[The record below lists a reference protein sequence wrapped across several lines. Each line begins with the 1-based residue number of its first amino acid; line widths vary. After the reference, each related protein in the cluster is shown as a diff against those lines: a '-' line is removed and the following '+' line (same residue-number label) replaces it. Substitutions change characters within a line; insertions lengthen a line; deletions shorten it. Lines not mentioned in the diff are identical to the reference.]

1 MSWFFDENWQE
12 LLCVLPSLSVTVPLL
27 RLVLL
32 FDRYM
37 KEKIKNY
44 IYRVRFEQV
53 IFGYILKWI
62 LITAV
67 AGALIGSASALLL
80 SSLNW
85 ATDYRESHLWII
97 GLLPLA
103 GLVIGLIYHYFAGTA
118 ARGNNF
124 LIEEIHSAHNIIPF
138 KMAPLVYIGTVL
150 THLFGGSA
158 GREGTGVQMGGA
170 IADFMSRV
178 FRMHPYDRKIM
189 IQIGIGAGFAS
200 VFGTPLAGAVF
211 ALEVIIV
218 GRMRYDA
225 ILPIFLASF
234 FANYA
239 CHAWGIKHTVYHIT
253 QVPELGVDILLWVL
267 LASVFFGLTARLFSR
282 SIEFWSRTA
291 KKYVAY
297 APFRPLFGGICIALC
312 VWVMGTTKYIGL
324 GVPVI
329 VNSFSET
336 QMWYD
341 FLLKLVLTTFT
352 IGVGFKGGEV
362 TPLFFVGATLGS
374 ALSAVIPLP
383 LSFMAG
389 IGFVAVFAGATN
401 TPIACTFMGI
411 ELFGVEAG
419 IYLGIACV
427 ASYLFSGHTGIYTA
441 QIVGSPKHIAYWK
454 SKKGTTID

>member
-1 MSWFFDENWQE
+1 
-12 LLCVLPSLSVTVPLL
+12 
-27 RLVLL
+27 
-32 FDRYM
+32 M

-97 GLLPLA
+97 SLLPLA

-170 IADFMSRV
+170 IADFMSRI

-253 QVPELGVDILLWVL
+253 QVPGLGVDILLWVL

-297 APFRPLFGGICIALC
+297 APFRPLLGGICIALC
-312 VWVMGTTKYIGL
+312 VWIMGTTKYIGL

-341 FLLKLVLTTFT
+341 FLLKLILTTFT

-419 IYLGIACV
+419 IYLGVACV

>member
-1 MSWFFDENWQE
+1 
-12 LLCVLPSLSVTVPLL
+12 
-27 RLVLL
+27 
-32 FDRYM
+32 M

-97 GLLPLA
+97 SLLPLA

-170 IADFMSRV
+170 IADFMSRI

-253 QVPELGVDILLWVL
+253 QVPGLGVDILLWVL
-267 LASVFFGLTARLFSR
+267 LASVFFGLTAKLFSR

-297 APFRPLFGGICIALC
+297 APFRPLLGGICIALC
-312 VWVMGTTKYIGL
+312 VWIMGTTKYIGL

-341 FLLKLVLTTFT
+341 FLLKLILTTFT

-419 IYLGIACV
+419 IYLGVACV

>member
-1 MSWFFDENWQE
+1 
-12 LLCVLPSLSVTVPLL
+12 
-27 RLVLL
+27 
-32 FDRYM
+32 M

-341 FLLKLVLTTFT
+341 FLLKLILTTFT

-374 ALSAVIPLP
+374 ALSAVIPLS

>member
-1 MSWFFDENWQE
+1 
-12 LLCVLPSLSVTVPLL
+12 
-27 RLVLL
+27 
-32 FDRYM
+32 M

-44 IYRVRFEQV
+44 IDLTRFEQI
-53 IFGYILKWI
+53 IFGYILKW
-62 LITAV
+62 LIITSV

-85 ATDYRESHLWII
+85 ATDFRENHLWII

-103 GLVIGLIYHYFAGTA
+103 GLVIGLMYHYLAGTA
-118 ARGNNF
+118 AKGNNF
-124 LIEEIHSAHNIIPF
+124 LIEEIRSSHNIIPF

-170 IADFMSRV
+170 IADFLSRV

-189 IQIGIGAGFAS
+189 VQIGIGAGFAS

-211 ALEVIIV
+211 ALEVIII

-225 ILPIFLASF
+225 ILPIFLSSF

-239 CHAWGIKHTVYHIT
+239 CHAWGIKHTVYNMT
-253 QVPELGVDILLWVL
+253 EVPELGVSALLWVL
-267 LASVFFGLTARLFSR
+267 LASIFFGLTAKLFSK
-282 SIEFWSRTA
+282 SIVFWGHTA
-291 KKYVAY
+291 KKFISY
-297 APFRPLFGGICIALC
+297 APLRPFVGGILIAAF

-329 VNSFSET
+329 VSSFTET

-341 FLLKLVLTTFT
+341 FLLKLILTTFT

-374 ALSAVIPLP
+374 ALSAIIPLP

-401 TPIACTFMGI
+401 TPIACTLMGI

-441 QIVGSPKHIAYWK
+441 QVVGSPKHISYWK
-454 SKKGTTID
+454 SAKGTTLE

>member
-1 MSWFFDENWQE
+1 
-12 LLCVLPSLSVTVPLL
+12 
-27 RLVLL
+27 
-32 FDRYM
+32 M

-170 IADFMSRV
+170 IADFMSRI

-253 QVPELGVDILLWVL
+253 QVPGLGVDILLWVL

-297 APFRPLFGGICIALC
+297 APFRPLLGGICIALC
-312 VWVMGTTKYIGL
+312 VWIMGTTKYIGL

-329 VNSFSET
+329 VSSFSET

-341 FLLKLVLTTFT
+341 FLLKLILTTFT

-419 IYLGIACV
+419 IYLGVACV

>member
-1 MSWFFDENWQE
+1 
-12 LLCVLPSLSVTVPLL
+12 
-27 RLVLL
+27 
-32 FDRYM
+32 
-37 KEKIKNY
+37 
-44 IYRVRFEQV
+44 
-53 IFGYILKWI
+53 
-62 LITAV
+62 
-67 AGALIGSASALLL
+67 
-80 SSLNW
+80 
-85 ATDYRESHLWII
+85 
-97 GLLPLA
+97 
-103 GLVIGLIYHYFAGTA
+103 
-118 ARGNNF
+118 
-124 LIEEIHSAHNIIPF
+124 
-138 KMAPLVYIGTVL
+138 MAPLVYIGTVL

-178 FRMHPYDRKIM
+178 FKMHPYDRKIM

-211 ALEVIIV
+211 ALEVIII

-239 CHAWGIKHTVYHIT
+239 CHAWGIEHTIYHMT
-253 QVPELGVDILLWVL
+253 EVPELSVSVLLWVI
-267 LASVFFGLTARLFSR
+267 LASLFFGLTARLFSR
-282 SIEFWSRTA
+282 SIVFWGQTA
-291 KKYVAY
+291 KKYISY
-297 APFRPLFGGICIALC
+297 APFRPLIGGVCIAVC
-312 VWVMGTTKYIGL
+312 VWLMGTTKYIGL

-329 VNSFSET
+329 VSSFTEV

-341 FLLKLVLTTFT
+341 FLIKLLLTTFT

-374 ALSAVIPLP
+374 ALSAIIPLP

-401 TPIACTFMGI
+401 TPIACTLMGI
-411 ELFGVEAG
+411 ELFGIEG
-419 IYLGIACV
+419 GMYLGIACV
-427 ASYLFSGHTGIYTA
+427 ASYLFSGHSGIYTA

-454 SKKGTTID
+454 AKKGTTIE

>member
-1 MSWFFDENWQE
+1 
-12 LLCVLPSLSVTVPLL
+12 
-27 RLVLL
+27 
-32 FDRYM
+32 M
-37 KEKIKNY
+37 KEKIKSY

-97 GLLPLA
+97 SLLPLA

-170 IADFMSRV
+170 IADFMSRI

-253 QVPELGVDILLWVL
+253 QVPGLGVDILLWVL

-282 SIEFWSRTA
+282 PIEFWSRTA

-297 APFRPLFGGICIALC
+297 APFRPLLGGICIALC
-312 VWVMGTTKYIGL
+312 VWIMGTTKYIGL

-341 FLLKLVLTTFT
+341 FLLKLILTTFT

-419 IYLGIACV
+419 IYLGVACV

>member
-1 MSWFFDENWQE
+1 
-12 LLCVLPSLSVTVPLL
+12 
-27 RLVLL
+27 
-32 FDRYM
+32 M

-297 APFRPLFGGICIALC
+297 APFCPLFGGICIALC

-341 FLLKLVLTTFT
+341 FLLKLILTTFT

>member
-1 MSWFFDENWQE
+1 
-12 LLCVLPSLSVTVPLL
+12 
-27 RLVLL
+27 
-32 FDRYM
+32 M
-37 KEKIKNY
+37 KERIKN
-44 IYRVRFEQV
+44 IINLTRFEQI
-53 IFGYILKWI
+53 IFGYTLKWLVI
-62 LITAV
+62 TLIV
-67 AGALIGSASALLL
+67 GALIGSASALLL
-80 SSLNW
+80 ASLNW
-85 ATDYRESHLWII
+85 ATSYRESHLWII
-97 GLLPLA
+97 SLLPVA
-103 GLVIGLIYHYFAGTA
+103 GLVIGLTYHYLAGTA
-118 ARGNNF
+118 AKGNNF
-124 LIEEIHSAHNIIPF
+124 LIEEIRSSHNIIPF

-178 FRMHPYDRKIM
+178 FKMHPYDRKIM

-211 ALEVIIV
+211 ALEVIII

-239 CHAWGIKHTVYHIT
+239 CHAWGIKHTIYHMT
-253 QVPELGVDILLWVL
+253 EVPELGVSVLLWVI
-267 LASVFFGLTARLFSR
+267 LASLFFGLTARLFSR
-282 SIEFWSRTA
+282 SIVFWGQTA
-291 KKYVAY
+291 KKYISY
-297 APFRPLFGGICIALC
+297 APFRPLIGGVCIAVC
-312 VWVMGTTKYIGL
+312 VWLMGTTKYIGL

-329 VNSFSET
+329 VSSFTEV

-341 FLLKLVLTTFT
+341 FLIKLLLTTFT

-374 ALSAVIPLP
+374 ALSAIIPLP

-401 TPIACTFMGI
+401 TPIACTLMGI
-411 ELFGVEAG
+411 ELFGIEG
-419 IYLGIACV
+419 GMYLGIACV
-427 ASYLFSGHTGIYTA
+427 ASYLFSGHSGIYTA

-454 SKKGTTID
+454 AKKGTTIE

>member
-1 MSWFFDENWQE
+1 
-12 LLCVLPSLSVTVPLL
+12 
-27 RLVLL
+27 
-32 FDRYM
+32 M

-253 QVPELGVDILLWVL
+253 QVPGLGVDILLWVL

-297 APFRPLFGGICIALC
+297 APFRPLLGGICIALC
-312 VWVMGTTKYIGL
+312 VWIMGTTKYIGL

-341 FLLKLVLTTFT
+341 FLLKLILTTFT

-419 IYLGIACV
+419 IYLGVACV

>member
-1 MSWFFDENWQE
+1 
-12 LLCVLPSLSVTVPLL
+12 
-27 RLVLL
+27 
-32 FDRYM
+32 M

-170 IADFMSRV
+170 IADFMSRI

-253 QVPELGVDILLWVL
+253 QVPGLGVDILLWVL
-267 LASVFFGLTARLFSR
+267 LASAFFGLTARLFSR

-297 APFRPLFGGICIALC
+297 APFRPLLGGICIALC
-312 VWVMGTTKYIGL
+312 VWIMGTTKYIGL

-341 FLLKLVLTTFT
+341 FLLKLILTTFT

-419 IYLGIACV
+419 IYLGVACV

>member
-1 MSWFFDENWQE
+1 
-12 LLCVLPSLSVTVPLL
+12 
-27 RLVLL
+27 
-32 FDRYM
+32 M

-97 GLLPLA
+97 SLLPLA

-170 IADFMSRV
+170 IADFMSRI

-253 QVPELGVDILLWVL
+253 QVPGLGVDILLWVL

-297 APFRPLFGGICIALC
+297 APFRPLLGGICIVLC
-312 VWVMGTTKYIGL
+312 VWIMGTTKYIGL

-341 FLLKLVLTTFT
+341 FLLKLILTTFT

-419 IYLGIACV
+419 IYLGVACV